1 MRSNSNAKQLA
12 FLRYKDPA
20 ADAAAARASAA
31 ANSNPTRFKQATQ
44 ASMAKLRMEPV
55 EARTTAVNA
64 KLRAFLRYVDPA
76 ADAAAARA
84 SAAANSNPTR
94 FKQATQSWRG
104 KISRA
109 EA

>member
-44 ASMAKLRMEPV
+44 SWLAKM
-55 EARTTAVNA
+55 
-64 KLRAFLRYVDPA
+64 RA
-76 ADAAAARA
+76 
-84 SAAANSNPTR
+84 
-94 FKQATQSWRG
+94 
-104 KISRA
+104 
-109 EA
+109 